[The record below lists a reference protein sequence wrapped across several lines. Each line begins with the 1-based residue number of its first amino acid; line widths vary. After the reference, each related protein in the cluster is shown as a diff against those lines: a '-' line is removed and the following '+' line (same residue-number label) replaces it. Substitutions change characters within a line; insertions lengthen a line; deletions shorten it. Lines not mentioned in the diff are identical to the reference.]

1 MNPKLPRNAGRG
13 FSPLKASR
21 GFSLMELMVVI
32 TIIAI
37 LSSIIIPAGH
47 AVQKNMKKVQAQKTC
62 TELRTG
68 LMSYFSEYKRF
79 PAFPGA
85 AGADVTVATDATSPI
100 MPTLLGVDVTYNR
113 RSIQFFSTRPAKAK
127 GMPGLYRASGGEL
140 ELLDPFMSGQGG
152 NSNPYYVMIDSNY
165 DNTLL
170 VPTRDSGGSGG
181 GSGADGG
188 GGGGGGGGT
197 TEEIYTNVA
206 VWSYG
211 ADGEQGSTGKSSDDV
226 TAY

>member
-1 MNPKLPRNAGRG
+1 MHPKLPQNA
-13 FSPLKASR
+13 AR

-62 TELRTG
+62 TELRTA
-68 LMSYFSEYKRF
+68 LMSYFTEYKRF
-79 PAFPGA
+79 PAFPGTS
-85 AGADVTVATDATSPI
+85 GQDTTSPTDSTSPV
-100 MPTLLGVDVTYNR
+100 MSTLLGVDPTYNR

-127 GMPGLYRASGGEL
+127 GMPGLYKDASGTL
-140 ELLDPFMSGQGG
+140 ELLDPFMSGSGG
-152 NSNPYYVMIDSNY
+152 QSNPYFIMIDANY

-170 VPTRDSGGSGG
+170 VPSRTDN
-181 GSGADGG
+181 GA
-188 GGGGGGGGT
+188 

-211 ADGEQGSTGKSSDDV
+211 ADGEQGSQGKSSDDV